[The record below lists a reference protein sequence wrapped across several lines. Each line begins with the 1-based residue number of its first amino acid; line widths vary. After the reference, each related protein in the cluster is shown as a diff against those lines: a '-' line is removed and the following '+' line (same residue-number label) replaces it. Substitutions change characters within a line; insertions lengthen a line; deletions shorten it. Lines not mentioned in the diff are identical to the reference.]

1 MMISERLRGEV
12 RKRRRRWIRSRSIAF
27 IPLPTRKNEIEK
39 ELQSLLTV
47 SKNRQNESNQYPD
60 SNNSLTGFE
69 SDLSLTQ
76 QIHSLH
82 ESTSFVSNDLPLPST
97 SDKPAP
103 MKCLSFTETEEKEE
117 CGFDSILDS
126 SILEEADRIEAE
138 TQTSILNDTEL
149 LTLAESMT

>member
-1 MMISERLRGEV
+1 M
-12 RKRRRRWIRSRSIAF
+12 
-27 IPLPTRKNEIEK
+27 
-39 ELQSLLTV
+39 

-69 SDLSLTQ
+69 SDISLTQ